1 MNEALTPQRI
11 KPMSATL
18 ANQIAAGEVV
28 ERPASVVKELV
39 ENSLDAGADRIDVE
53 IEKGGAKRILVSD
66 NGSGIDKEDLLLAV
80 SRHAS
85 SKVIKLAD
93 LEGISSLGFRGE
105 ALASI
110 QSVSHLKLESKQV
123 SAELAWSLDCSML
136 YSALE
141 QAVDSDQSPQL
152 LPSTLPTGT
161 RIEIIDLF
169 FNTPA
174 RRRFL
179 RTERTEF
186 KKVEEVFKR
195 LALAGFDSAFSLKHN
210 QKPLYQLPAASSFEE
225 KERRIGA
232 VCGKPFIENAVYF
245 DREIGGM
252 RLWGWIARPTFS
264 RSQAD
269 MQYFFVNGRVI
280 RDKLISHALRRA
292 YQDVLYHGR
301 HPAYVL
307 YLELNPTLVDV
318 NVHPTKHEV
327 RFHDSRS
334 IHNFVYHSAH
344 QSLADDRPAGSV
356 NQLENSVA
364 ADNFGRRVFQDTAN
378 TSAAPQQ
385 GYMPLAQTSAYGAAN
400 ISAGFGGS
408 VQSGRTAGA
417 AGTIA
422 EQAQLYQSLAST
434 DGVGAGN
441 AQEDLPPLGYAIAQ
455 LKAIYVLAENA
466 QGMVLVDMH
475 AAHERIVYEQIKNAR
490 QENQLQLQ
498 RLLIPLSI
506 DVSQQQADFVENNR
520 ELLEGLGVW
529 LVRTDPERI
538 QLRQVPALLAQGDHQ
553 KLVED
558 MLSDLMAQGSSD
570 RVTEQINEIISAMA
584 CHGSVRASRVLSL
597 PEMNQ
602 LLRDIELT
610 ERSGQCNH
618 GRPTWIQIT
627 LDNLDKLF
635 MRGQ

>member
-1 MNEALTPQRI
+1 MSEKPIPHRI
-11 KPMSATL
+11 KSMSATL

-39 ENSLDAGADRIDVE
+39 ENSLDAGATCIDVE

-66 NGSGIDKEDLLLAV
+66 NGGGIDKEDLLLAV

-85 SKVIKLAD
+85 SKVIELQD
-93 LEGISSLGFRGE
+93 LDGISSLGFRGE

-110 QSVSHLKLESKQV
+110 QSVSHLRLESKV
-123 SAELAWSLDCSML
+123 PESELAWCLDCTTL
-136 YSALE
+136 HSALE
-141 QAVDSDQSPQL
+141 QAVDSGQTPQL
-152 LPSTLPTGT
+152 LPSAHPAGT

-186 KKVEEVFKR
+186 KRVEEVFKR

-210 QKPLYQLPAASSFEE
+210 QRQLYQLPVALAHEE
-225 KERRIGA
+225 RERRIA
-232 VCGKPFIENAVYF
+232 ALCGKPFVEHALYF
-245 DREIGGM
+245 DREVNGM
-252 RLWGWIARPTFS
+252 RLWGWVARPTFS
-264 RSQAD
+264 RSQTD

-280 RDKLISHALRRA
+280 KDKLVSHAMRRA
-292 YQDVLYHGR
+292 YQDVLFHGR

-307 YLELNPTLVDV
+307 YLELNPALVDV

-327 RFHDSRS
+327 RFHDSRA
-334 IHNFVYHSAH
+334 IHNFVYHCVH
-344 QSLADDRPAGSV
+344 QEIAEDTPAGSV
-356 NQLENSVA
+356 NQLENSTA
-364 ADNFGRRVFQDTAN
+364 ADNFGSRVFNDTPGLGGAVPAQGSMSFPQSS
-378 TSAAPQQ
+378 TS
-385 GYMPLAQTSAYGAAN
+385 
-400 ISAGFGGS
+400 F
-408 VQSGRTAGA
+408 SGVS
-417 AGTIA
+417 
-422 EQAQLYQSLAST
+422 EQARLYQTLSTSGANDTVST
-434 DGVGAGN
+434 DPLMATEP
-441 AQEDLPPLGYAIAQ
+441 EDLPPLGYAIAQ

-466 QGMVLVDMH
+466 EGMVLVDMH
-475 AAHERIVYEQIKNAR
+475 AAHERIVYEQIKIAR
-490 QENQLQLQ
+490 QQNRIQLQ

-506 DVSQQQADFVENNR
+506 DVSQQQADFVESNG

-529 LVRTDPERI
+529 LARTAPDRI
-538 QLRQVPALLAQGDHQ
+538 QVRQVPALLADCDHQ

-558 MLSDLMAQGSSD
+558 MLADLMVQGSSD
-570 RVTEQINEIISAMA
+570 RVTEQINEALSTMA
-584 CHGSVRASRVLSL
+584 CHGSVRANRRLTL

-602 LLRDIELT
+602 LLRDIEAT

-627 LDNLDKLF
+627 LENLDKLF

>member
-1 MNEALTPQRI
+1 MSEQPISQRI
-11 KPMSATL
+11 KTMSATL

-39 ENSLDAGADRIDVE
+39 ENSLDSGANRIDIE
-53 IEKGGAKRILVSD
+53 IDKGGAKRILVSD
-66 NGSGIDKEDLLLAV
+66 NGGGIEKEDLLLAV

-85 SKVIKLAD
+85 SKVIELQD

-110 QSVSHLKLESKQV
+110 QSVSHLKLESKAAG
-123 SAELAWSLDCSML
+123 AELAWSLDCSML

-141 QAVDSDQSPQL
+141 QAAETAQSPQL
-152 LPSTLPTGT
+152 LPATLPAGT

-186 KKVEEVFKR
+186 KKIEEVFKR

-210 QKPLYQLPAASSFEE
+210 QKQLYQLPAASTEE
-225 KERRIGA
+225 DRQRRIGA
-232 VCGKPFIENAVYF
+232 VCGKPFVENAVYF
-245 DREIGGM
+245 DREVAGV

-280 RDKLISHALRRA
+280 RDKLVSHAVRRA
-292 YQDVLYHGR
+292 YQDVLFHGR

-334 IHNFVYHSAH
+334 IHNFVYHCVH
-344 QSLADDRPAGSV
+344 QEIAEDRPAGTV

-364 ADNFGRRVFQDTAN
+364 ADNFGRRVFEDTAGQ
-378 TSAAPQQ
+378 TGATPMQS
-385 GYMPLAQTSAYGAAN
+385 YMSLAQSASVGNVGEQARNYQNLA
-400 ISAGFGGS
+400 SAIP
-408 VQSGRTAGA
+408 VQSAQGQPGTFAQPSVAGVDP
-417 AGTIA
+417 
-422 EQAQLYQSLAST
+422 Q
-434 DGVGAGN
+434 
-441 AQEDLPPLGYAIAQ
+441 DLPPLGYAIAQ

-466 QGMVLVDMH
+466 EGMVLVDMH
-475 AAHERIVYEQIKNAR
+475 AAHERIVYEQIKTAR
-490 QENQLQLQ
+490 QNNALQLQ

-506 DVSQQQADFVENNR
+506 DVSQQQADFVEANR
-520 ELLEGLGVW
+520 ELLEDLGLW
-529 LVRTDPERI
+529 LIRTDAERI
-538 QLRQVPALLAQGDHQ
+538 QLRQLPALLGDGDHQ
-553 KLVED
+553 RLIED
-558 MLSDLMAQGSSD
+558 ILADLMAEGSSD
-570 RVTEQINEIISAMA
+570 RVTEQINEIISTMA
-584 CHGSVRASRVLSL
+584 CHGSVRANRVLSF

-602 LLRDIELT
+602 LLRDIEAT

>member
-1 MNEALTPQRI
+1 MSEPSISHRI

-39 ENSLDAGADRIDVE
+39 ENSLDSGASRIDIE

-66 NGSGIDKEDLLLAV
+66 NGGGIEKQDLLLAV

-85 SKVIKLAD
+85 SKVIELQD

-110 QSVSHLKLESKQV
+110 QSVSHLKLESKAV
-123 SAELAWSLDCSML
+123 GAELAWSLDCSML

-141 QAVDSDQSPQL
+141 QAVESGQSPQL
-152 LPSTLPTGT
+152 LPGTLPAGT

-186 KKVEEVFKR
+186 KRVEEVFKR

-210 QKPLYQLPAASSFEE
+210 QKQLYQLPVASTPEDR
-225 KERRIGA
+225 ERRIGA
-232 VCGKPFIENAVYF
+232 VCGKPFVENAVYF
-245 DREIGGM
+245 DREVNGM

-280 RDKLISHALRRA
+280 RDKLVSHALRRA

-334 IHNFVYHSAH
+334 IHNFVYHCVH
-344 QSLADDRPAGSV
+344 QAIAEDSPAGSV
-356 NQLENSVA
+356 NQLEGSAA
-364 ADNFGRRVFQDTAN
+364 ADNFGSRVARDTAN
-378 TSAAPQQ
+378 LNGTAPVQ
-385 GYMPLAQTSAYGAAN
+385 GYMPLAQPQSQYQSQPGN
-400 ISAGFGGS
+400 FSAGVG
-408 VQSGRTAGA
+408 
-417 AGTIA
+417 
-422 EQAQLYQSLAST
+422 EQARIYQSLSTPAAPVAS
-434 DGVGAGN
+434 
-441 AQEDLPPLGYAIAQ
+441 EDLPPLGYAIAQ

-466 QGMVLVDMH
+466 EGMVLVDMH

-490 QENQLQLQ
+490 EQNQLQLQ

-506 DVSQQQADFVENNR
+506 DVSQQQADYVESNR
-520 ELLEGLGVW
+520 KIFEDLGVW
-529 LVRTDPERI
+529 LVRTDSERV
-538 QLRQVPALLAQGDHQ
+538 QLRQVPALLAEGDHQ

-558 MLSDLMAQGSSD
+558 MLADLMAQGSSD
-570 RVTEQINEIISAMA
+570 RVTEQINDIISTMA
-584 CHGSVRASRVLSL
+584 CHGSVRANRVLSL

-602 LLRDIELT
+602 LLRDIEAT

>member
-1 MNEALTPQRI
+1 MNEQPILNRI

-39 ENSLDAGADRIDVE
+39 ENSLDAGASRIDVE
-53 IEKGGAKRILVSD
+53 IDKGGAKRILVSD
-66 NGSGIDKEDLLLAV
+66 NGGGIEKQDLLLAV

-85 SKVIKLAD
+85 SKVIELKD

-110 QSVSHLKLESKQV
+110 QSVSHLKLESKATH
-123 SAELAWSLDCSML
+123 AELAWSLDCSML

-141 QAVDSDQSPQL
+141 QAVDDDQSPQL
-152 LPSTLPTGT
+152 MPGTLPLGT
-161 RIEIIDLF
+161 RIEINDLF

-210 QKPLYQLPAASSFEE
+210 QKQLYQLPAASTEE
-225 KERRIGA
+225 DRERRIGA
-232 VCGKPFIENAVYF
+232 VCGKPFVENAVYF
-245 DREIGGM
+245 DREVSGI

-264 RSQAD
+264 RSQTD

-280 RDKLISHALRRA
+280 KDKLVSHALRRA

-307 YLELNPTLVDV
+307 YLEINPTLVDV

-334 IHNFVYHSAH
+334 IHNFVYQCVH
-344 QSLADDRPAGSV
+344 QEIADDRPAGTV

-364 ADNFGRRVFQDTAN
+364 ADNFGRRIAEDTAGLVGAN
-378 TSAAPQQ
+378 PIQS
-385 GYMPLAQTSAYGAAN
+385 YMPLSQSASTG
-400 ISAGFGGS
+400 SAGVGTIGEQARIYENLSSPAQRRPGAFS
-408 VQSGRTAGA
+408 QPSYAA
-417 AGTIA
+417 AGVDP
-422 EQAQLYQSLAST
+422 Q
-434 DGVGAGN
+434 
-441 AQEDLPPLGYAIAQ
+441 DLPPLGYAIAQ

-466 QGMVLVDMH
+466 EGMVLVDMH
-475 AAHERIVYEQIKNAR
+475 AAHERIVYEQIKTAR
-490 QENQLQLQ
+490 QNNELQLQ

-506 DVSQQQADFVENNR
+506 DVSQQQADFVEDNR
-520 ELLEGLGVW
+520 ELLEGLGIW
-529 LVRTDPERI
+529 LIRTDPERI
-538 QLRQVPALLAQGDHQ
+538 QLRQVPALLAEGDHQ
-553 KLVED
+553 RLIED
-558 MLSDLMAQGSSD
+558 LLADLMAHGSSD
-570 RVTEQINEIISAMA
+570 RVTEEINEIISTMA
-584 CHGSVRASRVLSL
+584 CHGSVRANRELNL

-602 LLRDIELT
+602 LLRDIEAT

>member
-1 MNEALTPQRI
+1 MNEPSISHRI

-39 ENSLDAGADRIDVE
+39 ENSLDAGATHIDIE

-66 NGSGIDKEDLLLAV
+66 NGGGIEKQDLLLAV

-85 SKVIKLAD
+85 SKVIELQD

-110 QSVSHLKLESKQV
+110 QSVSHLKLESKAAD
-123 SAELAWSLDCSML
+123 AELAWSLDCSML

-141 QAVDSDQSPQL
+141 QAVESGQSPQL
-152 LPSTLPTGT
+152 LPATLPAGT

-186 KKVEEVFKR
+186 KRVEEVFKR
-195 LALAGFDSAFSLKHN
+195 LALAGFNSAFSLKHN
-210 QKPLYQLPAASSFEE
+210 RRQLYQLPAASSPEDR
-225 KERRIGA
+225 ERRIGA
-232 VCGKPFIENAVYF
+232 VCGKPFVENAIYF
-245 DREIGGM
+245 DREVNGM

-280 RDKLISHALRRA
+280 RDKLVSHALRRA

-334 IHNFVYHSAH
+334 VHNFVYHCVH
-344 QSLADDRPAGSV
+344 QAIAEDSPAGSV
-356 NQLENSVA
+356 NQLEGSIA
-364 ADNFGRRVFQDTAN
+364 AHNFGSRVARDTAN
-378 TSAAPQQ
+378 LNGTAPMQ
-385 GYMPLAQTSAYGAAN
+385 GYMPLAQP
-400 ISAGFGGS
+400 
-408 VQSGRTAGA
+408 QS
-417 AGTIA
+417 
-422 EQAQLYQSLAST
+422 LYQSQSGDLSA
-434 DGVGAGN
+434 GVGEHVRIYQSLSTPA
-441 AQEDLPPLGYAIAQ
+441 APVASEDLPPLGYAIAQ

-466 QGMVLVDMH
+466 EGMVLVDMH

-490 QENQLQLQ
+490 QQNQLQLQ

-506 DVSQQQADFVENNR
+506 EVSQQQADFVESNR
-520 ELLEGLGVW
+520 QLFEELGVW
-529 LVRTDPERI
+529 LVRTDAERI
-538 QLRQVPALLAQGDHQ
+538 QLRQVPALLAEGDHQ
-553 KLVED
+553 QLVED
-558 MLSDLMAQGSSD
+558 MLADLMAQGSSD
-570 RVTEQINEIISAMA
+570 RVTEQVNDVISTMA

-602 LLRDIELT
+602 LLRDIEVT

>member
-1 MNEALTPQRI
+1 
-11 KPMSATL
+11 MSATL

-39 ENSLDAGADRIDVE
+39 ENSLDAGATRIDVE

-66 NGSGIDKEDLLLAV
+66 NGGGIDKEDLLLAV

-85 SKVIKLAD
+85 SKVIELQD
-93 LEGISSLGFRGE
+93 LDGIASLGFRGE

-110 QSVSHLKLESKQV
+110 QSVSHLKLESKV
-123 SAELAWSLDCSML
+123 PEAELAWCLDCTTL
-136 YSALE
+136 HSALE
-141 QAVDSDQSPQL
+141 QAVDSGQTPQL
-152 LPSTLPTGT
+152 LPSSHPAGT

-186 KKVEEVFKR
+186 KRVEEVFKR

-210 QKPLYQLPAASSFEE
+210 QRQLYQLPAATGHEE
-225 KERRIGA
+225 RERRIA
-232 VCGKPFIENAVYF
+232 ALCGKPFVEHALYF
-245 DREIGGM
+245 DSEINGM
-252 RLWGWIARPTFS
+252 RLWGWVARPTFS
-264 RSQAD
+264 RSQTD

-280 RDKLISHALRRA
+280 RDKTISHALRRA
-292 YQDVLYHGR
+292 YQDVLFHGR
-301 HPAYVL
+301 HPAFVL
-307 YLELNPTLVDV
+307 YLELNPALVDV

-334 IHNFVYHSAH
+334 IHNFVYHCVH
-344 QSLADDRPAGSV
+344 QEIAGDAPAESV
-356 NQLENSVA
+356 NQLENSAA
-364 ADNFGRRVFQDTAN
+364 ADQFSSRVFNDTPGFQ
-378 TSAAPQQ
+378 TT
-385 GYMPLAQTSAYGAAN
+385 MPSQSSIAFT
-400 ISAGFGGS
+400 
-408 VQSGRTAGA
+408 QSGASNG
-417 AGTIA
+417 GVA
-422 EQAQLYQSLAST
+422 EQARLYQTLST
-434 DGVGAGN
+434 PGAGMGDGTVSDPLTITKP
-441 AQEDLPPLGYAIAQ
+441 EDLPPLGFAIAQ

-466 QGMVLVDMH
+466 EGMVLVDMH
-475 AAHERIVYEQIKNAR
+475 AAHERIVYEQIKTAR
-490 QENQLQLQ
+490 QQNQIQLQ

-506 DVSQQQADFVENNR
+506 NVSQQQAEFVESNGK
-520 ELLEGLGVW
+520 LFEGLGLW

-538 QLRQVPALLAQGDHQ
+538 QVRQVPALLTDCDHQ

-558 MLSDLMAQGSSD
+558 ILADLMVQGSSD
-570 RVTEQINEIISAMA
+570 RVTEQINDALSTMA
-584 CHGSVRASRVLSL
+584 CHGSVRANRRLSL

-627 LDNLDKLF
+627 LENLDKLF